1 MKIALFSDTY
11 YPIPD
16 GVSKHLVDYK
26 RELEK
31 RGHTV
36 RVYTVF
42 KDAKEN
48 VYGLPSVRFP
58 LYKEYRMALPVYD
71 LYRDLE
77 RFKPDISHIHTPFV
91 LGTMGYRFSKKRN
104 IPVIGTYHTDFVNM
118 DNTINFPF
126 VKSLLNIGFQY
137 NMHLYRKIDAVISP
151 SEPMYRQLRSY
162 QVESEVVHVGIDLKP
177 FKYNKKKDEFYLFLG
192 RLTFDKGILSVLE
205 AAKKM
210 QDREFRIAGVGPMKG
225 AVEEYASKYNNIKYL
240 GFVTEEEKI
249 RLLSSAKVL
258 VLPSRAETFGVV
270 YVESMASG
278 TPVIASTESRE
289 IGILK
294 ENYNGWF
301 VKFGDPD
308 SIVEKLKF
316 AEKQDLEK
324 YGENS
329 YISSR
334 DYSVEATADI
344 LIGRYGELIEN
355 RKGR

>member
-26 RELEK
+26 KELER
-31 RGHTV
+31 RGHIV

-42 KDAKEN
+42 KDEQNN
-48 VYGLPSVRFP
+48 VYGLPSVKFP

-71 LYRDLE
+71 LYRDLDK
-77 RFKPDISHIHTPFV
+77 FQPDISHIHTPFV
-91 LGTMGYRFSKKRN
+91 LGTMGYRFSRKRN
-104 IPVIGTYHTDFVNM
+104 IPVVGTYHTDFVNM
-118 DNTINFPF
+118 DNTIEFPF

-137 NMHLYRKIDAVISP
+137 NMHLYRKIDAVVSP
-151 SEPMYRQLRSY
+151 SEPMYRQLENY
-162 QVESEVVHVGIDLKP
+162 GVESEVVHVGIDLKP
-177 FKYNKKKDEFYLFLG
+177 FKYGRIKDEFYLFLG
-192 RLTFDKGILSVLE
+192 RLTYDKGILSVLE
-205 AAKKM
+205 AARRMPDKQFK
-210 QDREFRIAGVGPMKG
+210 IAGIGPMKN
-225 AVEEYASKYNNIKYL
+225 AVEEYATKYDNIKYL
-240 GFVTEEEKI
+240 GYVSEEEKI
-249 RLLSSAKVL
+249 DLLSRAKIL

-301 VKFGDPD
+301 VKFDNPE

-316 AEKQDLEK
+316 AERQDLKK
-324 YGENS
+324 YGENA
-329 YISSR
+329 YNSSR
-334 DYSVEATADI
+334 DYSVESTANM
-344 LIGRYGELIEN
+344 LIKRYGELIEG
-355 RKGR
+355 RKRG

>member
-26 RELEK
+26 KELER
-31 RGHTV
+31 RGHIV

-42 KDAKEN
+42 KDEQSN
-48 VYGLPSVRFP
+48 VYGLPSVKFP

-77 RFKPDISHIHTPFV
+77 KFKPDVCHIHTPFV
-91 LGTMGYRFSKKRN
+91 LGTMGYRFSRKRN

-118 DNTINFPF
+118 DNTIDFPF
-126 VKSLLNIGFQY
+126 VKSLLNLGFHY

-151 SEPMYRQLRSY
+151 SEPMYRQLENY
-162 QVESEVVHVGIDLKP
+162 GVESEVIHVGIDLKP
-177 FKYNKKKDEFYLFLG
+177 FKYRQIKDEFYLFLG
-192 RLTFDKGILSVLE
+192 RLTYDKGILSVLE
-205 AAKKM
+205 AARRMPEKH
-210 QDREFRIAGVGPMKG
+210 FIIAGIGPMKNY
-225 AVEEYASKYNNIKYL
+225 VEEYAAKYDNIKYL
-240 GFVTEEEKI
+240 GYVSEEEKI
-249 RLLSSAKVL
+249 DLLSRAKIL

-301 VKFGDPD
+301 VKFDDPE
-308 SIVEKLKF
+308 SIVEKLNF
-316 AEKQDLEK
+316 AERQDLK
-324 YGENS
+324 KFGENA
-329 YISSR
+329 YNSSR
-334 DYSVEATADI
+334 DYSVESTADI
-344 LIGRYGELIEN
+344 LIKRYGELIED
-355 RKGR
+355 RKRG